1 MCSTCIQ
8 STIPFSKVRDLHIL
22 DSSLINEA
30 VDYQEQHINMLGKQC
45 YTSVLHI
52 NTQSLPSS
60 FDEFSLMMNWH
71 QVGILAASETWL
83 KDIKTQL
90 EYVQIND

>member
-1 MCSTCIQ
+1 
-8 STIPFSKVRDLHIL
+8 
-22 DSSLINEA
+22 
-30 VDYQEQHINMLGKQC
+30 
-45 YTSVLHI
+45 
-52 NTQSLPSS
+52 
-60 FDEFSLMMNWH
+60 MMNWH